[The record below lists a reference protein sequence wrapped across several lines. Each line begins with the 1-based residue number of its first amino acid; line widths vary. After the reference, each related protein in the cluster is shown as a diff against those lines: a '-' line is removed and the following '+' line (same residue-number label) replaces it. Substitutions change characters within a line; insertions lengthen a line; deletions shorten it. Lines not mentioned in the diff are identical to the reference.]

1 MFEFSDK
8 DQIKLQLSIIHANT
22 DKITE
27 NKLADI
33 RANIQYK
40 WANNLNFIDNLKE
53 INEQRKYAEIN
64 QTDFIEEKQ
73 LWILNMN

>member
-1 MFEFSDK
+1 MFEFSNK

-27 NKLADI
+27 RKLADI

-40 WANNLNFIDNLKE
+40 WSNTLKFIDSIKE
-53 INEQRKYAEIN
+53 INEQRKYVEIN
-64 QTDFIEEKQ
+64 QTDLIEEK
-73 LWILNMN
+73 

>member
-22 DKITE
+22 DRNTE
-27 NKLADI
+27 KKMADI

-40 WANNLNFIDNLKE
+40 WKNTLKFIDELKE
-53 INEQRKYAEIN
+53 IKERKELVEIN
-64 QTDFIEEKQ
+64 QVDFIEES
-73 LWILNMN
+73 